1 MIYSPLAGPTDDS
14 NLHNDDDSAS
24 TGREKGEELRVEL
37 STKQKEVDQL
47 VADVRRLQSALTKLK
62 EAQVDAA
69 SDLTDKLAT
78 AEKEAAEAKH
88 KLEAMKDYDEVK
100 KELR

>member
-1 MIYSPLAGPTDDS
+1 M
-14 NLHNDDDSAS
+14 
-24 TGREKGEELRVEL
+24 EL

-78 AEKEAAEAKH
+78 AEAEAVEAKN